1 MDDYNLSTITES
13 KNEWCARLVNILTPC
28 MIEGIKSVFN
38 EGYKMCRENDE
49 EEKYLM
55 TFQNLLN
62 NIPKWSSEIVRVEKE
77 RIEFSS
83 GCNYLE
89 DLLTCVHI
97 TQLKAL
103 TSSRVGIKQKKID
116 IDIPNLDTFIHK
128 TYINVARKVYVNVD
142 LFEIDI
148 MPLQTQKNNRD
159 IENIVKECILNTIR
173 DNIPVENI
181 LKTYLDETL
190 ETDVEI
196 EETRELLADDELI
209 KNQTKE
215 AKERELEIA
224 KKQIKDQFEK
234 EQRQNLSSAL
244 KDATKEINTG
254 GDSDEA
260 LPGPDLSVDGLR
272 KINSNELPLA
282 VSKTLSTNLHS
293 EPETEPETEI
303 DLDMNDLIESEPEKL
318 NFGSTETNGVQ
329 LDIKNLN
336 IDDPDQLQL
345 DNSEIAPRD
354 IDIDLEI
361 MELR

>member
-28 MIEGIKSVFN
+28 MIDGIKSVFS
-38 EGYKMCRENDE
+38 EAYKMCTENDE

-77 RIEFSS
+77 RIESS
-83 GCNYLE
+83 SCCNYLE

-116 IDIPNLDTFIHK
+116 IDIPNLYTFIHK

-142 LFEIDI
+142 LFERDI

-159 IENIVKECILNTIR
+159 LENIVKECILNTIR
-173 DNIPVENI
+173 DNIPVESI

-190 ETDVEI
+190 ETDVEV
-196 EETRELLADDELI
+196 EETRELVADDELI
-209 KNQTKE
+209 QKQNRE

-224 KKQIKDQFEK
+224 KKEVKDKIEK

-254 GDSDEA
+254 GHAVEDLPVRDLPIAELKKITTSDSPIA
-260 LPGPDLSVDGLR
+260 VTKTISTDLD
-272 KINSNELPLA
+272 
-282 VSKTLSTNLHS
+282 
-293 EPETEPETEI
+293 TEPETEI
-303 DLDMNDLIESEPEKL
+303 DLDMDDLIEPEPEKL
-318 NFGSTETNGVQ
+318 NFGSTETKGIQ
-329 LDIKNLN
+329 LDIKSLN
-336 IDDPDQLQL
+336 VDDPDQLQL
-345 DNSEIAPRD
+345 DDLDFGTGD
-354 IDIDLEI
+354 IDADLEI
-361 MELR
+361 MELK